1 MPKQLR
7 AAYWLSIAVAALMAV
22 CSAAG
27 LFVAGL
33 YRDNT
38 LVTSAWKGT
47 DLVTLAVAVP
57 LMIWALAAVRRG
69 SVRAVVVWVAMLA
82 YAVYNY
88 AFYLFGAAFN
98 ALFLGYVAL
107 FALSLYALVF
117 LLPYLDV
124 EAIKRSFSPKMP
136 RWPVV
141 GYLLFTAAG
150 LGLLWTGWAA
160 ASAVAGTVPQPVI
173 ETGHPTAVVFA
184 LDLSLIVPA
193 LVLGG
198 VWLLQRRAWGYLLA
212 AVYCVKGAVYGL
224 ALTSSSLWAQR
235 AGIEAA
241 GAQIP
246 LWAGLTVLALIA
258 CAVVFANVRG
268 TVPLVRANAAGTLA
282 EQPAS

>member
-7 AAYWLSIAVAALMAV
+7 TAYWLSVAVTVLMTA
-22 CSAAG
+22 CTAAG
-27 LFVAGL
+27 LFVDGL

-47 DLVTLAVAVP
+47 DLVTLALAVP
-57 LMIWALAAVRRG
+57 LLVWALAAVRRG
-69 SVRAVVVWVAMLA
+69 SARAVVVWVAMLA
-82 YAVYNY
+82 YASYNY

-117 LLPYLDV
+117 LLPRLDV
-124 EAIKRSFSPKMP
+124 AAIKQAFSPKMP

-184 LDLSLIVPA
+184 LDLSLIVPT

-224 ALTSSSLWAQR
+224 ALTSSSVWAQR
-235 AGIEAA
+235 AGIESA
-241 GAQIP
+241 GAQVP
-246 LWAGLTVLALIA
+246 LWAGLTVLALVA
-258 CAVVFANVRG
+258 CAVVFANLRG
-268 TVPLVRANAAGTLA
+268 TVALARTGTAGASA
-282 EQPAS
+282 EDPAS